1 MAKKVRKSKE
11 YRKPNQFE
19 QLQNQRIES
28 NARSGKVQSTSHE
41 NKSNPMLLISVGL
54 IIGVVLFVYYHLLT
68 LVQMQDLSGSLP
80 MPDQRIFGYT
90 LGDIEALRNAM
101 DDDAVGQL
109 NYLHKT
115 AGFLFP
121 MFTAIFS
128 MLLFIYWIPN
138 RQTRWLAWIAPLGF
152 AAIDIWENFAIDA
165 LFTGELSE
173 SAVVLASILTTTRW
187 ALFIITAG
195 LVLGLG
201 AVRANRAL
209 KAKMLAIRE
218 GTD

>member
-1 MAKKVRKSKE
+1 M
-11 YRKPNQFE
+11 
-19 QLQNQRIES
+19 
-28 NARSGKVQSTSHE
+28 
-41 NKSNPMLLISVGL
+41 VGL
-54 IIGVVLFVYYHLLT
+54 
-68 LVQMQDLSGSLP
+68 DC
-80 MPDQRIFGYT
+80 
-90 LGDIEALRNAM
+90 
-101 DDDAVGQL
+101 
-109 NYLHKT
+109 
-115 AGFLFP
+115 
-121 MFTAIFS
+121 
-128 MLLFIYWIPN
+128 
-138 RQTRWLAWIAPLGF
+138 PLGF